1 MSKVVVFWD
10 IDGTVNVNGRV
21 SLWNGEWL
29 IDSVTRT
36 EVPELFEGI
45 PERFQKFD
53 LRVNQSLLNVITV
66 LGEHPNVENAWLT
79 AWEEH
84 ACTVFSPKFNFAAG
98 KKWLSLAAPE
108 DSFTLDPVKDK
119 VWWKTQALREFLTD
133 NPDTRVIWVDDLIDS
148 DPKVEAD
155 NRELNEEFED
165 RLAMVGVYSFKGV
178 TPDSFNFIKKLAT
191 ERWQAGMFIFE

>member
-10 IDGTVNVNGRV
+10 IDGPVNVNGRG
-21 SLWNGEWL
+21 SHWSGEWL
-29 IDSVTRT
+29 LSSVTRT

-45 PERFQKFD
+45 PEKFQEFS

-66 LGEHPNVENAWLT
+66 LGEHSNVENAWLT

-98 KKWLSLAAPE
+98 EKWQSLVAPE
-108 DSFTLDPVKDK
+108 DSFTLDPTEHAI
-119 VWWKTQALREFLTD
+119 WWKTEALRLFLTE

-148 DPKVEAD
+148 DSKVEAD
-155 NRELNEEFED
+155 NRKLIEDFED
-165 RLAMVGVYSFKGV
+165 RVAMVGVYAFKGV
-178 TPDSFNFIKKLAT
+178 TPDTFNFIKKLAT

>member
-1 MSKVVVFWD
+1 MDKVVVFWD

-29 IDSVTRT
+29 TGVVTRT

-45 PERFQKFD
+45 PEKFHKFD

-79 AWEEH
+79 AWEDH
-84 ACTVFSPKFNFAAG
+84 ARTVFSPKFNFAPG
-98 KKWLSLAAPE
+98 KNWFSLNAPE
-108 DSFTLDPVKDK
+108 DSFTLDPVEDK
-119 VWWKTQALREFLTD
+119 IWWKTQALREFLTE

-148 DPKVEAD
+148 DSKVEAD
-155 NRELNEEFED
+155 NRKLNEDFED

-178 TPDSFNFIKKLAT
+178 TPDSFSFIKKLAT
-191 ERWQAGMFIFE
+191 ERWQAGMFLFE